1 MTVTLTEKGEVW
13 HDDVA
18 DVKELD
24 DGVDRHLAV
33 HERPEL
39 SGLDEVELAALDKR
53 TTRKIDILMMP
64 GLILLFLLNY
74 IDRSNIAVAK
84 VAGVDKTLGLTTTQ
98 YNTCVSVMYAGYV
111 AFQVPSNMVA
121 SRVKYPGLYICTM
134 CAIWGI
140 VAGCHGAVQSYGGLA
155 ACRAVL
161 GIVEAA
167 FYPGALYMI
176 SIFYTRE
183 QMALRGAIL
192 WAGSQ
197 LGNAFSGLIAVPIIT
212 LNGRYGLEGW
222 RWLFIVEGVLTVGC
236 ALVVMSYVPN
246 RPETCRWLTPTERA
260 RLLYRL
266 EANRGTQDGTSEVG
280 NWVALKLALTDPK
293 AWMLVLINQFNFIA
307 ASVTL
312 FFPVVTATL
321 GFSRTVT
328 LVITAPPYLLAVV
341 VMTFNGW
348 HSDKHR
354 ERSFH
359 IIVPFLFTI
368 AANTIAIATLN
379 TGARYFAM
387 CLMPASFYSAS
398 TIGYSWIGI
407 NITGPAI
414 KRSIIFALVNAFGS
428 TTSIWT
434 PYLYFAPPRYTA
446 AFGVMLAASV
456 CLILTTL
463 CFRQYLK
470 RQNAKLDRGE
480 DTGIH
485 GPSLVQIEAG
495 FRYQL

>member
-1 MTVTLTEKGEVW
+1 
-13 HDDVA
+13 
-18 DVKELD
+18 
-24 DGVDRHLAV
+24 
-33 HERPEL
+33 
-39 SGLDEVELAALDKR
+39 
-53 TTRKIDILMMP
+53 
-64 GLILLFLLNY
+64 
-74 IDRSNIAVAK
+74 
-84 VAGVDKTLGLTTTQ
+84 
-98 YNTCVSVMYAGYV
+98 
-111 AFQVPSNMVA
+111 
-121 SRVKYPGLYICTM
+121 
-134 CAIWGI
+134 
-140 VAGCHGAVQSYGGLA
+140 
-155 ACRAVL
+155 
-161 GIVEAA
+161 
-167 FYPGALYMI
+167 
-176 SIFYTRE
+176 
-183 QMALRGAIL
+183 
-192 WAGSQ
+192 
-197 LGNAFSGLIAVPIIT
+197 
-212 LNGRYGLEGW
+212 
-222 RWLFIVEGVLTVGC
+222 
-236 ALVVMSYVPN
+236 
-246 RPETCRWLTPTERA
+246 
-260 RLLYRL
+260 
-266 EANRGTQDGTSEVG
+266 
-280 NWVALKLALTDPK
+280 
-293 AWMLVLINQFNFIA
+293 
-307 ASVTL
+307 
-312 FFPVVTATL
+312 
-321 GFSRTVT
+321 
-328 LVITAPPYLLAVV
+328 
-341 VMTFNGW
+341 MTFNGW

>member
-1 MTVTLTEKGEVW
+1 M
-13 HDDVA
+13 
-18 DVKELD
+18 
-24 DGVDRHLAV
+24 
-33 HERPEL
+33 
-39 SGLDEVELAALDKR
+39 
-53 TTRKIDILMMP
+53 
-64 GLILLFLLNY
+64 ILLFLLNY

-84 VAGVDKTLGLTTTQ
+84 IAGVATTLNLTTTQ

-111 AFQVPSNMVA
+111 AFQIPSNMIA
-121 SRVKYPGLYICTM
+121 SRLRYPGLYICTM
-134 CAIWGI
+134 CAVWGVI
-140 VAGCHGAVQSYGGLA
+140 AGCHGAVMSYGGLA

-183 QMALRGAIL
+183 QIALRSAIL

-212 LNGRYGLEGW
+212 LDGRYGLEGW
-222 RWLFIVEGVLTVGC
+222 RWLFIVEGVLTTGC
-236 ALVVMSYVPN
+236 ALIVMSYVPN
-246 RPETCRWLTPTERA
+246 RPETVRWLTPLERA
-260 RLLYRL
+260 RLLFRL
-266 EANRGTQDGTSEVG
+266 EENRGTQDDTDEVG
-280 NWVALKLALTDPK
+280 NWTALKLALTDPK
-293 AWMLVLINQFNFIA
+293 AWLLVLINQFNFIC

-312 FFPVVTATL
+312 FYPIVVGTL
-321 GFSRTVT
+321 GFNRTIT
-328 LVITAPPYLLAVV
+328 LVLTAPPYLLAIV

-348 HSDKHR
+348 HSDKTR

-359 IIVPFLFTI
+359 IIVPFIFTMI
-368 AANTIAIATLN
+368 ANIIAVSTLN

-398 TIGYSWIGI
+398 TIGYSWVGV

-414 KRSIIFALVNAFGS
+414 KRAIVFALVNAFGS

-434 PYLYFAPPRYTA
+434 PYLYFAPPRYA
-446 AFGVMLAASV
+446 PSFGVMVGASV
-456 CLILTTL
+456 CLIITTL
-463 CFRQYLK
+463 FTRMYLK

-480 DTGIH
+480 DTGIQ

-495 FRYQL
+495 FRYQI